1 MKKLLSAIFLI
12 GTVLLSACTT
22 TKVGWVGTNI
32 GNTFRASYQ
41 RFDGREME
49 RIRLDAGESFTLSYE
64 VEVDDGSLTLQILEP
79 GGDLVW
85 EETYLEDADS
95 TFDFTA
101 ENSGRYA
108 IRIEG
113 DQTQGS
119 FELNW
124 ETGE

>member
-1 MKKLLSAIFLI
+1 MKKILSAIFLI
-12 GTVLLSACTT
+12 GTLLLSACTT
-22 TKVGWVGTNI
+22 TKIGWVGTNI
-32 GNTFRASYQ
+32 ANTFQASYQ

-49 RIRLDAGESFTLSYE
+49 RIRLNAGESFALSYE
-64 VEVDDGSLTLQILEP
+64 VEVDEGSLTLQILEP

-85 EETYLEDADS
+85 EETFLHDTDS
-95 TFDFTA
+95 TYDFTA
-101 ENSGRYA
+101 KNSGRYT
-108 IRIEG
+108 IGIEG